1 MRTATQRN
9 LEFASLRREERNGL
23 PYTVGELWTARQR
36 QGHSLHEISYRACF
50 KPQLPE
56 FFISHYSEKGDLVF
70 DPFMGRGS
78 TPIPAHLMGR
88 RAAGSDTNPLSVI
101 LTRPRMCPPP
111 LSEIKER
118 LAALPPPV
126 SPPARDEE
134 LLVFYHPK
142 VLAQLTAL
150 RRYFARRERE
160 GRLDKTDDWLR
171 MVMLNRLTGHSPGF
185 LSVRTMPPNQAVSVE
200 SQRRINR
207 RSGQVPPLRNVKSVL
222 WRKSVSLLRDGAPP
236 PAEHE
241 PLLSVARSDEL
252 KGIRDTSVSLI
263 VTSPPFLDTVD
274 YKADNWLRN
283 RMAGIDENEF
293 ACDRLS
299 DVSEW
304 RGFVRRSFAEFA
316 RVVRPGG
323 RVAFEV
329 GEVRGGKVLLEEEVL
344 KAVSGLPFNAE
355 TIFINQQVFTKT
367 ANCWGVSNNRK
378 GTNSNRIVLFRR
390 EGRG

>member
-78 TPIPAHLMGR
+78 TPIQAHLMGR